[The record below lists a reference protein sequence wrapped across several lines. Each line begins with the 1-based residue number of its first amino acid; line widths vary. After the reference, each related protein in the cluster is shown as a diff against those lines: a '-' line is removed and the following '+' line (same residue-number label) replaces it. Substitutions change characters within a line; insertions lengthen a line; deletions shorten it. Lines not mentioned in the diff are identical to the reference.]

1 MQKLWLALLSALLG
15 IAPAQAQNFT
25 MPPPAG
31 VTVGGFVVVPTCAA
45 QSLAATQGF
54 GTMDETGALCVNA
67 TVMATATIAG
77 FPTAQSTGTPIS
89 VSTVSATGTLPS
101 GTVVV
106 ASNVGAT
113 NGAYCK
119 LGASAT
125 TSDQLIPPNSWFA
138 FTVGANTQLSC
149 ITSTS
154 TTTVNMVGGSGIA
167 TGSGGG
173 GGGGGGGSVTQGTT
187 PWVVGQSTAASLN
200 ATVVGTGTFA
210 TQSTVTQATASNLN
224 AQVVGPGA
232 TGAALVGNPVRV
244 ALSDG
249 TNTQNWLTAL
259 ALNPTTGVNGNN
271 TGAVVNYLYNGT
283 AYVAA
288 PGTLNGA
295 YGIIRDAAGNARG
308 ANVNSSN
315 ELAVTCGNC
324 SGSGVSVVDA
334 AAWTAGMSVFVPQ
347 GGVFND
353 SATLTT
359 GQEGTARLTTKRA
372 QIIDVDTTGN
382 ALYSAITG
390 PIPAGT
396 NIIGN
401 VRIDQTTPGT
411 TNGVSVTNANA
422 NGQAAMSASSP
433 VVLANNQTAADPCMF
448 QAKTNVPISTSSGT
462 TALVTGVSAKKIYVC
477 SLALIANTPAVSV
490 SLSEGSS
497 STCGTSSQAAVMG
510 VATSGTASLG
520 IPLAVNGGLTLG
532 NGGGTVAATATAA
545 NYLCLFQSGTTL
557 IAGNLTFVQQ

>member
-77 FPTAQSTGTPIS
+77 FPTVQSTGTPIS

-173 GGGGGGGSVTQGTT
+173 GGGGGGGVVTQ
-187 PWVVGQSTAASLN
+187 PTASLLN

-210 TQSTVTQATASNLN
+210 TQSAVTQTTSPWVVAGNVASGSPL
-224 AQVVGPGA
+224 A
-232 TGAALVGNPVRV
+232 GNPVRIGI
-244 ALSDG
+244 SDG
-249 TNTQNWLTAL
+249 TNVQNVLAGIAL
-259 ALNPTTGVNGNN
+259 ADGVNGNN
-271 TGAVVNYLYNGT
+271 QVAVTSWLFNGT
-283 AYVAA
+283 TWDRVS
-288 PGTLNGA
+288 GTTKGA

-334 AAWTAGMSVFVPQ
+334 AAWTAGMSVFVPS

-422 NGQAAMSASSP
+422 NGQVAMSASSP

>member
-1 MQKLWLALLSALLG
+1 
-15 IAPAQAQNFT
+15 
-25 MPPPAG
+25 
-31 VTVGGFVVVPTCAA
+31 
-45 QSLAATQGF
+45 
-54 GTMDETGALCVNA
+54 
-67 TVMATATIAG
+67 
-77 FPTAQSTGTPIS
+77 
-89 VSTVSATGTLPS
+89 
-101 GTVVV
+101 VV
-106 ASNVGAT
+106 AGNV
-113 NGAYCK
+113 
-119 LGASAT
+119 AS
-125 TSDQLIPPNSWFA
+125 
-138 FTVGANTQLSC
+138 
-149 ITSTS
+149 
-154 TTTVNMVGGSGIA
+154 GSPLA
-167 TGSGGG
+167 
-173 GGGGGGGSVTQGTT
+173 
-187 PWVVGQSTAASLN
+187 
-200 ATVVGTGTFA
+200 
-210 TQSTVTQATASNLN
+210 
-224 AQVVGPGA
+224 
-232 TGAALVGNPVRV
+232 GNPVRIGI
-244 ALSDG
+244 SDG
-249 TNTQNWLTAL
+249 TNVQNVLAGIAL
-259 ALNPTTGVNGNN
+259 ADGVNGNN
-271 TGAVVNYLYNGT
+271 QVAVTSWLFNGT
-283 AYVAA
+283 TWDRVS
-288 PGTLNGA
+288 GTTKGA

-334 AAWTAGMSVFVPQ
+334 AAWTAGMSVFVPS

-422 NGQAAMSASSP
+422 NGQVAMSASSP